1 MEALFNSQRWFLLTV
16 MVIVGVLLYLLG
28 PILSPFLVG
37 ALLAYLTDPMA
48 DRLEDMGLSRTNA
61 VVVVFVLMTALV
73 TVLVL
78 LLIPKLSHQLQV
90 MIGQIPK
97 VIALFETQLV
107 PMLQSY
113 AGINVDFGDLSLLKK
128 VFTEHWKTT
137 GDIVAQVA
145 TGIKNSGLAVA
156 GWLANLL
163 LIPVVTFY
171 LLRDWDVMM
180 GKINRLLP
188 RNIEPKV
195 ALWAR
200 ESDEVL
206 GAFIKGQLL
215 VMVALGVV
223 YAVGLWLVGV
233 DLALLLGMLAGLAS
247 IVPYMGFIVGIVA
260 SAIAAYLQFHDPMI
274 LLWVGAV
281 FAVGQALE
289 GMVLT
294 PLLVGDKIGLHPV
307 AVIFAIMAGGQLFG
321 FVGVLV
327 ALPVAA
333 VIMVFLR
340 HLHDGYKRSH
350 LYGQPKAPEPD
361 NAASEAPQK
370 QQAAQEQQEQQ
381 VTQEQDTEIHEQR

>member
-1 MEALFNSQRWFLLTV
+1 MGMDSVFTSQKWFLL
-16 MVIVGVLLYLLG
+16 IVVAAVSFLFYLLG

-48 DRLEDMGLSRTNA
+48 DRLEEMGASRTSA
-61 VVVVFVLMTALV
+61 VIIVFIVLGAFFSLAVLM
-73 TVLVL
+73 VL
-78 LLIPKLSHQLQV
+78 PKLGQQIQLMMQ
-90 MIGQIPK
+90 QIPQ
-97 VIALFETQLV
+97 VIDLFENKVFPALQTYLGTDAQIGDFSMIKTLIAGNWEETGNIMTQLAKSV
-107 PMLQSY
+107 TKS
-113 AGINVDFGDLSLLKK
+113 S
-128 VFTEHWKTT
+128 
-137 GDIVAQVA
+137 
-145 TGIKNSGLAVA
+145 LAVM
-156 GWLANLL
+156 GWIANLL

-180 GKINRLLP
+180 AKIGRLLP

-195 ALWAR
+195 TMLAT

-215 VMVALGVV
+215 VMLALGTV

-233 DLALLLGMLAGLAS
+233 NLALLLGMLAGLAS

-260 SAIAAYLQFHDPMI
+260 SGVAAYMQFQDPII
-274 LLWVGAV
+274 LVWVGVV
-281 FAVGQALE
+281 FGIGQVLE

-294 PLLVGDKIGLHPV
+294 PLLVGDRIGLHPV

-321 FVGVLV
+321 FVGILI

-350 LYGQPKAPEPD
+350 LYGSEKVEPPEDEP
-361 NAASEAPQK
+361 EYE
-370 QQAAQEQQEQQ
+370 QENIVNEQ
-381 VTQEQDTEIHEQR
+381 H